1 MGKKYILVDGVKKY
15 IEEGEVKEETTQEE
29 DMQKQVDS
37 IAEQIEAK
45 LNLKGLTEKL
55 EKADKTIQKE
65 ATEKTK
71 KLTTLDALSE
81 KSIDKLSTREGLAVF
96 FKAAINSDLVKLKAL
111 SEGVAADGGNLF
123 PDEFRDELIQDVAEL
138 SIMRG
143 LVRVIT
149 MTKDVMNIPTV
160 TSKPKVYWTLENQ
173 AKTTTTADFGQE
185 TLTVYKMAA
194 IIYASDELIEDSSE
208 IDVVD
213 LIISLFAEAVADEE
227 DKAITAGTGTNQPT
241 GLTAATIGSVACS
254 GNLDFDD
261 IINLEYLLPAK
272 YSKNASFL
280 VNRTNIREMRKI
292 KDGSNRYLW
301 MDSVAPAQPATFHG
315 IPVRENN
322 YIPESEIYYGDYK
335 KGYWFGDRRKM
346 TIKVS
351 QDTET
356 AFTKD
361 QTAIRVVERI
371 AGNVV
376 FAGAIKKLNSIP

>member
-1 MGKKYILVDGVKKY
+1 MVDGVKKY
-15 IEEGEVKEETTQEE
+15 IEDGDVKEESTEE
-29 DMQKQVDS
+29 ESIQKQVDG

-45 LNLKGLTEKL
+45 LDLKGLTAKL
-55 EKADKTIQKE
+55 EKADTIIKE
-65 ATEKTK
+65 EEDTSKKTK
-71 KLTTLDALSE
+71 ALTTLDALSE

-96 FKAAINSDLVKLKAL
+96 FKAAINSDMVKLKAL

-123 PDEFRDELIQDVAEL
+123 PDEFRNELIQDVAEL

-143 LVRVIT
+143 LVRVVT

-160 TSKPKVYWTLENQ
+160 TSKPKVYWTNENQ
-173 AKTTTTADFGQE
+173 AKATTTADFGQE

-227 DKAITAGTGTNQPT
+227 DKAITAGSGTNQPT

-301 MDSVAPAQPATFHG
+301 MDSVAPSQPATFHG

-322 YIPESEIYYGDYK
+322 NVPESEIYYGDYK
-335 KGYWFGDRRKM
+335 RGYWFGDRRKM